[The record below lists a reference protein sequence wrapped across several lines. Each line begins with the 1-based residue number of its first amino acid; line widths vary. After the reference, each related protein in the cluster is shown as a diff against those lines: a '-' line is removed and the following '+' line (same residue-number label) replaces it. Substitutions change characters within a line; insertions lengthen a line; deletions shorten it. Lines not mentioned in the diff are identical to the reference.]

1 MDKIRILLHQVV
13 KHHFWLLSAV
23 VMLVGLGC
31 WFLASSNLAKIYAA
45 NKTKIKQ
52 EFSSQNSLR
61 SRGFHPNEQVNEEQ
75 RKQIEQQ
82 SREVTKLWQQL
93 YVAQQEAV
101 LTWPK
106 QLGPRYEQKIADK
119 DFGDDIHPDMRD
131 TYMNYAKNHF
141 QELPEVVKALELTEG
156 SSQNSN
162 TIGGGRG
169 QQIIDI
175 AQIEQ
180 MLSTRQ
186 RGNFDPNRKA
196 TLEQEDPPELDFLVY
211 WVDQNRVR
219 DRLTF
224 NARPS
229 SMRIWVTQEDL
240 WVYTTMLQ
248 VIANTNQAAG
258 STRFSNAAIRVIDS
272 LEVGKAAAQQSRAK
286 GRILVPAQS
295 GGGEQLGGDI
305 IDSYGG
311 GFDMGGGAG
320 GGYGMEGG
328 GGGGAGMGG
337 YGAGYGMDGGQSLD
351 MDRGYGGMG
360 GGFGEDGLGSGGENG
375 QLLSFRYLNEEKQPI
390 AIQGDWDPSLVGVE
404 YKRLPIRMRLQMD
417 QRWLYFL
424 IAECAN
430 APLQIEV
437 QEVRVNPIETGGGRK
452 SGVTT
457 NNRMYTLQSGQ
468 NQTGTSGSGGQ
479 MFGGGM
485 YSGGGGGGMFG
496 QERLANARVFDRQPY
511 IVPVVIQGT
520 IYIFNRP
527 DEKKFEVEEASS

>member
-1 MDKIRILLHQVV
+1 MQPTKPKSSKNLHH
-13 KHHFWLLSAV
+13 K
-23 VMLVGLGC
+23 
-31 WFLASSNLAKIYAA
+31 
-45 NKTKIKQ
+45 
-52 EFSSQNSLR
+52 NSLR
-61 SRGFHPNEQVNEEQ
+61 ANGFHPNEQVNEEQ

-82 SREVTKLWQQL
+82 SDEVTKLWKQL
-93 YVAQQEAV
+93 YVAQQKAV

-106 QLGPRYEQKIADK
+106 QLGPRYERNIAK
-119 DFGDDIHPDMRD
+119 LKFGDDIHPDMRD

-141 QELPEVVKALELTEG
+141 QELPEVVKAHKLTKG
-156 SSQNSN
+156 SSQTPN
-162 TIGGGRG
+162 TIGGGAG
-169 QQIIDI
+169 QQITDI

-186 RGNFDPNRKA
+186 RENFDPNNKSNQ
-196 TLEQEDPPELDFLVY
+196 EQEAPPELDFLVY
-211 WVDQNRVR
+211 WGDQNTVR

-258 STRFSNAAIRVIDS
+258 STRFSNAAVRVIDS
-272 LEVGKAAAQQSRAK
+272 LEVGKAAAEQSRVK

-295 GGGEQLGGDI
+295 GGGDQLSGES

-328 GGGGAGMGG
+328 AGGGPGMGG
-337 YGAGYGMDGGQSLD
+337 YGAEFGMEGGQSLG
-351 MDRGYGGMG
+351 MEPGYDGMG
-360 GGFGEDGLGSGGENG
+360 GGFDQDGLGSGGENG

-437 QEVRVNPIETGGGRK
+437 QEVRVNPIETGGGGRG
-452 SGVTT
+452 SGGTT
-457 NNRMYTLQSGQ
+457 NNRMYALQTGQ
-468 NQTGTSGSGGQ
+468 NQTSVSGNGGA
-479 MFGGGM
+479 MFGR
-485 YSGGGGGGMFG
+485 GGGGGMFG
-496 QERLANARVFDRQPY
+496 QERLANARAFDRQPY

-527 DEKKFEVEEASS
+527 DEKKFEVEEASI